1 MAVGKGTCLGICL
14 CILGLASGLGACA
27 PGPTQ
32 LAPSLSPALT
42 PASTPSPSATP
53 ASSWASLSACQW
65 VDVYDP
71 DFILTFDPVAGEMV
85 EENQPA
91 GICTVYRIGLSA
103 NAILLYDHVG
113 RISQTLPYSLV
124 DQRLSIDYGQPLG
137 VLEYQPRP

>member
-1 MAVGKGTCLGICL
+1 MHP
-14 CILGLASGLGACA
+14 GAGFRPGRLR

-32 LAPSLSPALT
+32 LQPSLSPALT

>member
-1 MAVGKGTCLGICL
+1 MT
-14 CILGLASGLGACA
+14 
-27 PGPTQ
+27 GPTQ
-32 LAPSLSPALT
+32 LQPSLSPALT

-91 GICTVYRIGLSA
+91 GIYTVYRIGLSA

-113 RISQTLPYSLV
+113 RVSQALPYTLAE
-124 DQRLSIDYGQPLG
+124 QRLSIDYGQPLG

>member
-1 MAVGKGTCLGICL
+1 M
-14 CILGLASGLGACA
+14 
-27 PGPTQ
+27 
-32 LAPSLSPALT
+32 
-42 PASTPSPSATP
+42 
-53 ASSWASLSACQW
+53 
-65 VDVYDP
+65 DVYDP
-71 DFILTFDPVAGEMV
+71 DFVLTFDPVAGEMV

-91 GICTVYRIGLSA
+91 GIRTVYRIGLSA

>member
-1 MAVGKGTCLGICL
+1 M
-14 CILGLASGLGACA
+14 
-27 PGPTQ
+27 
-32 LAPSLSPALT
+32 
-42 PASTPSPSATP
+42 
-53 ASSWASLSACQW
+53 
-65 VDVYDP
+65 DVYDP

>member
-32 LAPSLSPALT
+32 LQPSLSPAL
-42 PASTPSPSATP
+42 TP

-91 GICTVYRIGLSA
+91 GIRTVYRIGLSA